1 MQISTAKYYSS
12 LQEEKL
18 EVTNLKEE
26 ITRLR
31 RSKDQ
36 VHISSY
42 SLLSIICLKSAVIW
56 NMQQEIDAVCVQKE
70 VDRKRETTTIS
81 VLVDPLLMC

>member
-26 ITRLR
+26 ITRLQ